1 MFMSWEEFLSH
12 SYLGYIAL
20 SSGVIECAQ
29 LESLMSQDVQ
39 VPLPVSLD
47 HCLDLE

>member
-1 MFMSWEEFLSH
+1 MFMARKEFLSH

-20 SSGVIECAQ
+20 SSGVVECAKF
-29 LESLMSQDVQ
+29 ESLMSQDVQ